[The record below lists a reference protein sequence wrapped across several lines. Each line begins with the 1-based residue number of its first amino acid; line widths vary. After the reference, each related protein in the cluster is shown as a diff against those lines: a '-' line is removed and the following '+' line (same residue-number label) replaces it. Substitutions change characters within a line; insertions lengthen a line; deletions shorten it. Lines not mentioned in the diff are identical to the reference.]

1 MNYKIV
7 KLLPQDVLRI
17 RIGEGRLDKVS
28 VIIHSDTLF
37 SAIVNCYVKLFG
49 EECLDNFI
57 NRLLISSLFY
67 GLRISNRT
75 EDILFLPKP
84 IVAINNIT
92 KGLKRIEWVSVNLLK
107 DIISSFDG
115 EKAYID
121 TNRLSFLNPRFVISK
136 EEEFRTLPEQVEFV
150 DTSLEPKVS
159 IERSSNTASNL
170 YFQEELEIKS
180 ISLKDGVKLSPF
192 LYFITKDIDRK
203 FNGVLNL
210 LMEEGIG
217 GERSSGK
224 GAFTNWEEDIIDISD
239 TGDYG
244 VLLSLATPR
253 KEEVNNLV
261 YYGLIKRDGFI
272 YYNGPVGI
280 KRKTHFKILEGSL
293 VRLPFIGENIE
304 VSPVE
309 DKRVISYGKGL
320 HWALKVREINE
331 S

>member
-17 RIGEGRLDKVS
+17 KVGEGRLDKVS
-28 VIIHSDTLF
+28 AIIHSDTLF

-49 EECLDNFI
+49 EDGLNDFI
-57 NRLLISSLFY
+57 NSLLISSLFY

-92 KGLKRIEWVSVNLLK
+92 KELKRIEWVSVNLLK

-115 EKAYID
+115 KKAYID

-136 EEEFRTLPEQVEFV
+136 EEEFRTLPEQIEFT

-159 IERSSNTASNL
+159 IERSSNTVSNL

-180 ISLKDGVKLSPF
+180 ISLKDGVKLSLF

-203 FNGVLNL
+203 FKGVLNL
-210 LMEEGIG
+210 LTEEGIG

-224 GAFTNWEEDIIDISD
+224 GVFTNWEEDIIDISD

-253 KEEVNNLV
+253 KEEVNSLV
-261 YYGLIKRDGFI
+261 YYGLIK
-272 YYNGPVGI
+272 
-280 KRKTHFKILEGSL
+280 
-293 VRLPFIGENIE
+293 
-304 VSPVE
+304 
-309 DKRVISYGKGL
+309 
-320 HWALKVREINE
+320 
-331 S
+331 